1 MFTLK
6 NLAIIPARGGSKRIP
21 RKNIKDF
28 CGKPIIAYTIETALK
43 SELFDQVIV
52 STDDEEIKNIAESY
66 GANVPFYR
74 SKENSSD
81 TATTVDVLL
90 EVVEKLDHEV
100 QNICCLY
107 PTSPL
112 LRTQTLNQSFKTFS
126 SGDFD
131 SLVPVCQFSYPPQ
144 RSLILKDNHLEFNF
158 SEFEKT
164 RSQDLEPWYHDAG
177 QFYVFNVNLFLQNHR
192 LWTNNTGCLVIN
204 ELEAQDIDTE
214 IDWKLAELKYKL
226 LVDAKRNSF

>member
-1 MFTLK
+1 MFTVK

-28 CGKPIIAYTIETALK
+28 CGKPIIAYTIKTALE

-90 EVVEKLDHEV
+90 EVVDKLNLEV

-112 LRTQTLNQSFKTFS
+112 LKTHTLNESFKTFN

-177 QFYVFNVNLFLQNHR
+177 QFYWITDSALKSQKSLF
-192 LWTNNTGCLVIN
+192 TAKTGSFLLD
-204 ELEAQDIDTE
+204 ELTVQDIDNE
-214 IDWKLAELKYKL
+214 LDWKLAEIKYKL
-226 LVDAKRNSF
+226 